1 MKTQGPELFVKYATR
16 VWGCQNDF
24 EHPEVT
30 AREGIQRFRD
40 FMTEIGMP
48 ATISELGGKEE
59 DIPVMVENMFY
70 GAAWTAFYC
79 ASAGFRFAGSS
90 PRFAAPVRASRPSPG
105 GPPEGAGASLRFR
118 KKDSAKSQNNFAQTS
133 HGRRHRRPP
142 RFAPVSPF
150 CKK

>member
-1 MKTQGPELFVKYATR
+1 
-16 VWGCQNDF
+16 
-24 EHPEVT
+24 
-30 AREGIQRFRD
+30 
-40 FMTEIGMP
+40 
-48 ATISELGGKEE
+48 
-59 DIPVMVENMFY
+59 MVENMFY
-70 GAAWTAFYC
+70 GAPNHGSFVKLTPEIAAEIYKMALGFHRPHRFSSLFISKAVQAASVAWTAFYC